1 MSGSE
6 ERTLQPSARKLRKAR
21 EKGQI
26 VQQRDTRLLVVT
38 VGGLLFLFVSLDDIA
53 DHFRDS
59 VVHAFLLLQDPT
71 RSYDEIIVQSV
82 AAGGRI
88 LLTLMAILVGLIVVT
103 SIVLNRGV
111 IFSADP
117 LIPKAS
123 HLNPVQGIKRIFSVR
138 TLAEL
143 GKGLLRLL
151 LAGLGIWLVIHHL
164 GGALLHAPR
173 CGMACLLDLTLLF
186 AILILAVVVVAAV
199 VVAVIDLPLQ
209 ARLFEK
215 DQKMTKSEA
224 KAESK
229 DMNGSPEIRSAL
241 RRLRRE
247 AMNDRGGRLGISR
260 STLVIAGA
268 DEAVGIRYVKSEYAV
283 PVIVAKVRGAR
294 KMEAMINQT
303 TSLSLPVFNDAD
315 LAKRIMGGARPGQA
329 IRPSEYSDTARLI
342 QRTM

>member
-1 MSGSE
+1 
-6 ERTLQPSARKLRKAR
+6 
-21 EKGQI
+21 
-26 VQQRDTRLLVVT
+26 
-38 VGGLLFLFVSLDDIA
+38 
-53 DHFRDS
+53 
-59 VVHAFLLLQDPT
+59 
-71 RSYDEIIVQSV
+71 
-82 AAGGRI
+82 
-88 LLTLMAILVGLIVVT
+88 
-103 SIVLNRGV
+103 
-111 IFSADP
+111 
-117 LIPKAS
+117 
-123 HLNPVQGIKRIFSVR
+123 
-138 TLAEL
+138 
-143 GKGLLRLL
+143 
-151 LAGLGIWLVIHHL
+151 
-164 GGALLHAPR
+164 
-173 CGMACLLDLTLLF
+173 
-186 AILILAVVVVAAV
+186 
-199 VVAVIDLPLQ
+199 AVIDLPLQ

-247 AMNDRGGRLGISR
+247 AVNDRGGRLGISR

-268 DEAVGIRYVKSEYAV
+268 DEAVGIRYVKSEHAV